1 MLSCDRRSTAPRE
14 PHLRF
19 ARAPG
24 WARDLI
30 QRRAREWRRQRPI
43 AAREINM
50 QGLCWYK
57 RANQV
62 GAWASPAVGSWVWKW
77 GVCAG
82 LCWEF
87 GKLSHRAKSSI
98 SWSFKCFTHRS
109 HSFFPHLFP
118 KWFFFQLRI
127 PKLMLSEIW
136 KNGGEKMSIGYI
148 NSAKII
154 SVHKPHNLN
163 DTDCEWMR
171 RNEEGTVL
179 AVRTG
184 NRKRYFI
191 I

>member
-109 HSFFPHLFP
+109 HIFFPHLFS
-118 KWFFFQLRI
+118 KWFFFSTTNSKANVVRNM
-127 PKLMLSEIW
+127 KKWWW
-136 KNGGEKMSIGYI
+136 KNVYRL
-148 NSAKII
+148 
-154 SVHKPHNLN
+154 HKQCKNNLSSQ
-163 DTDCEWMR
+163 T
-171 RNEEGTVL
+171 T
-179 AVRTG
+179 
-184 NRKRYFI
+184 
-191 I
+191 